1 MKQQLTKYIFALTT
15 IVAISCNR
23 PQNAENNY
31 KVEIVTFSL
40 KDTADFDNFS
50 KASNELKEFLFKIDG
65 FEKRTLLKISNNNFQ
80 DILIWKDQNSLSI
93 ADSLFLIDPIAKKYA
108 SFMDT
113 TTINFIYPD
122 IINENKK

>member
-1 MKQQLTKYIFALTT
+1 MKQQLTKYIFILTT

-40 KDTADFDNFS
+40 KDTTDFADFS
-50 KASNELKEFLFKIDG
+50 KASNDLKEFLLQING
-65 FEKRTLLKISNNNFQ
+65 FEKRTLLKISNNKFQ

-93 ADSLFLIDPIAKKYA
+93 ADSLFLIDPIAKKYT

-113 TTINFIYPD
+113 TSINFYYPE
-122 IINENKK
+122 IINEHKK

>member
-1 MKQQLTKYIFALTT
+1 MKRQLTKYIFILTT

-23 PQNAENNY
+23 TQNAQNNY

-40 KDTADFDNFS
+40 KDTTDLAKFS
-50 KASNELKEFLFKIDG
+50 KASNDLKEFLLKIDG
-65 FEKRTLLKISNNNFQ
+65 FEKRTLFKISNNKFQ
-80 DILIWKDQNSLSI
+80 DILLWKDKNSLSI

-113 TTINFIYPD
+113 TSIKFYYPE
-122 IINENKK
+122 IINEHKK